1 MLNWWN
7 SLDALQHF
15 FAYIAI
21 PATLILCIQTI
32 LLLFGLGAG
41 GDGNLDSDTSGLD
54 TGDGTAPDLDA
65 PDLDTP
71 DTDVPDSWDGE
82 GGHALEP
89 DPGLRIFTIRGL
101 VAFFSV
107 FGWAGMALSRSG
119 MSGRL
124 STLIAFLLGLGAMV
138 VLALMLRG
146 ALRLQSDGT
155 MDLKNALGLC
165 GTVYLTVPPRRQ
177 GTGKITLVL
186 QGQLGEFEALTD
198 EAEPLK
204 TGQSVQVV
212 GLSGPVMVVC
222 RK

>member
-1 MLNWWN
+1 MPER
-7 SLDALQHF
+7 SLSPQRLAYLRAQKRRRRVVLVLQVLLLAAF
-15 FAYIAI
+15 LLC
-21 PATLILCIQTI
+21 PSWATLIVVCGISAAAAYE
-32 LLLFGLGAG
+32 LLGFGDARFYNY
-41 GDGNLDSDTSGLD
+41 DID
-54 TGDGTAPDLDA
+54 TGKAGDFVGYSLARKRYPHNGKTR
-65 PDLDTP
+65 T
-71 DTDVPDSWDGE
+71 
-82 GGHALEP
+82 
-89 DPGLRIFTIRGL
+89 L
-101 VAFFSV
+101 V
-107 FGWAGMALSRSG
+107 
-119 MSGRL
+119 
-124 STLIAFLLGLGAMV
+124 
-138 VLALMLRG
+138 ALMLRG